1 MSLGSLLID
10 SLYLMEVM
18 ELVMLA
24 SGDTVVVIGGVLS
37 INLIISKE
45 WDLML
50 FGYHPSVP
58 ISRVLSDG
66 ARPIM

>member
-1 MSLGSLLID
+1 
-10 SLYLMEVM
+10 MEVM

-24 SGDTVVVIGGVLS
+24 SGDTVGVIGGVLS

-45 WDLML
+45 WDLMR
-50 FGYHPSVP
+50 FGYHPLVP
-58 ISRVLSDG
+58 ISKDHSDG

>member
-1 MSLGSLLID
+1 
-10 SLYLMEVM
+10 MEVM

-24 SGDTVVVIGGVLS
+24 SGDTVVVTGEVLS
-37 INLIISKE
+37 INLIISKG

-50 FGYHPSVP
+50 SGYHPLVP
-58 ISRVLSDG
+58 ISKDRSDG